1 MQIQMKGQ
9 STLEE
14 LHALAN
20 TVRRVYN
27 LMRFTTDQL
36 HTGSGIT
43 APKRTLLM
51 DIHRYGPRTVP
62 VLAASRCISR
72 QIIQAQVNELK
83 QAGYLESRP
92 NPEHKRSKLIALTR
106 AGQAQVARMIEAENA
121 FLQKL
126 DWLPERPVLQDC
138 REVLESICER
148 LLEFESKELAG
159 SGAALLERTGS

>member
-1 MQIQMKGQ
+1 MKGDR
-9 STLEE
+9 TLEE

-27 LMRFTTDQL
+27 LMRFTTDRL
-36 HTGSGIT
+36 HAQTGIT
-43 APKRTLLM
+43 APKRTLVM
-51 DIHRYGPRTVP
+51 DLHRYGPRTVP
-62 VLAASRCISR
+62 ALAASRCISR

-92 NPEHKRSKLIALTR
+92 NPEHKRSKLIALTPF
-106 AGQAQVARMIEAENA
+106 GQAQVDAMMETENA
-121 FLQKL
+121 FLQEL

-148 LLEFESKELAG
+148 LIESERKEPAAGDHALAERSG
-159 SGAALLERTGS
+159 S

>member
-1 MQIQMKGQ
+1 M
-9 STLEE
+9 EE

-27 LMRFTTDQL
+27 LMRFTTDRL
-36 HTGSGIT
+36 HARTGIT

-51 DIHRYGPRTVP
+51 DLHRYGPRTVP
-62 VLAASRCISR
+62 ALAASRCISR

-106 AGQAQVARMIEAENA
+106 SGQAQVDAMIEVENA
-121 FLQKL
+121 FLREL
-126 DWLPERPVLQDC
+126 DWLPERRVLQDC

-148 LLEFESKELAG
+148 LIEFECKESAGGDRALAERSG
-159 SGAALLERTGS
+159 S